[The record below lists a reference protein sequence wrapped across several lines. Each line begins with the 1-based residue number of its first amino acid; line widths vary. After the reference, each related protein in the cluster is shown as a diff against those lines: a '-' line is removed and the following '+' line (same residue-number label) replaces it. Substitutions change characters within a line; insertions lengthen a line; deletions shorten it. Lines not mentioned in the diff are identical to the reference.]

1 MYEFIFEV
9 FPKPSQQDY
18 TDYGTMDGAVAHVFV
33 QSADERGDAEVI
45 ARGLIETKG
54 WDIER
59 DTTPVARVHTSR
71 PAGALGGT
79 YYDKALANGAAACF
93 TIYPSGTFEDGEW
106 RRRLEA
112 LPWDDA

>member
-18 TDYGTMDGAVAHVFV
+18 TDYGTMDGAVARVFV
-33 QSADERGDAEVI
+33 QSAADRGDAEVI
-45 ARGLIETKG
+45 ARRLIELKG

-59 DTTPVARVHTSR
+59 DTTPVARVLASR
-71 PAGALGGT
+71 PEGALGGI
-79 YYDKALANGAAACF
+79 YYDKAVANGSAACF
-93 TIYPSGTFEDGEW
+93 TVYPSGTFEDGDW
-106 RRRLEA
+106 RRRLDQ